1 MFDDLCRWHSCLV
14 FALNIFYFMFCASPL
29 RLETR
34 KVDWHVAEFLANRNF
49 LLIDLQEK
57 LKSIHS
63 LLPPSLPTSAWDF
76 FNYFPS
82 KATYYFT
89 TCFLSLNH
97 SKHTLPATQP
107 APTKNKNLCIHHNFK
122 NFFHGFHKTTCT
134 CSIVLSYSWSTFS

>member
-14 FALNIFYFMFCASPL
+14 FALNIFYFTFCASPL

-34 KVDWHVAEFLANRNF
+34 KVDWHVAVFLANRNF

-63 LLPPSLPTSAWDF
+63 PLPPSLPTSAWDF
-76 FNYFPS
+76 FNYFSS

-89 TCFLSLNH
+89 CFTSTISLLLTI
-97 SKHTLPATQP
+97 SQPFKAHTASNTACPDEEQKFMHPPYIISRISFMAS
-107 APTKNKNLCIHHNFK
+107 TKPHVHA
-122 NFFHGFHKTTCT
+122 
-134 CSIVLSYSWSTFS
+134 V